1 MPASRLSRFPLPLP
15 RFPPLSHVSPTPTLS
30 SIPYPV
36 LYEPVLL
43 LVASTWL
50 HGSPS
55 DHAAFFLR
63 WLHKSASGFSVGA
76 TLLAPLLF
84 VVFGL
89 RSSAYDEAE
98 EAGGGEGEKLERV
111 GCCASSAD
119 AGGGAGAVEGC
130 ECSAGGGC
138 NDGRYFNTV
147 ARAADED
154 LVALGVRR
162 LAHMRECD
170 EAEGG
175 DVDSTFHEWVSAIKS
190 ALAAANGG
198 SGNGAT
204 LRASGGQEEDEEEEV
219 EEEEEE
225 EEGYEEYKGESE
237 EEEGEGEGRA
247 EGLVDLEDVAGP
259 HAPARAHANALTRG
273 TLWARALAGTAREAL
288 RGGEMAVAEGVA
300 RGAGMGKS
308 RGGGWFGKGTCTRTM
323 RG

>member
-30 SIPYPV
+30 SIPSRMP
-36 LYEPVLL
+36 
-43 LVASTWL
+43 
-50 HGSPS
+50 
-55 DHAAFFLR
+55 DFL
-63 WLHKSASGFSVGA
+63 AMVG
-76 TLLAPLLF
+76 
-84 VVFGL
+84 V
-89 RSSAYDEAE
+89 R
-98 EAGGGEGEKLERV
+98 AG
-111 GCCASSAD
+111 D
-119 AGGGAGAVEGC
+119 AGKGELRVVKRRGVQGKIMRGSAGGAGAVEVC

-162 LAHMRECD
+162 LAHMREYD

-175 DVDSTFHEWVSAIKS
+175 DVDSTFHEWVSAVKS
-190 ALAAANGG
+190 ALAAAKGG

-273 TLWARALAGTAREAL
+273 TLWARALALAGTAREAL

-308 RGGGWFGKGTCTRTM
+308 RGAGWFGKGACTRTM